1 MLITVAT
8 PALAVAVSFNAT
20 GSLLAPVIVTVTVAV
35 SVPPLPSET

>member
-8 PALAVAVSFNAT
+8 PALAVAASFNAT
-20 GSLLAPVIVTVTVAV
+20 GSRLAGYIVTVTLAV